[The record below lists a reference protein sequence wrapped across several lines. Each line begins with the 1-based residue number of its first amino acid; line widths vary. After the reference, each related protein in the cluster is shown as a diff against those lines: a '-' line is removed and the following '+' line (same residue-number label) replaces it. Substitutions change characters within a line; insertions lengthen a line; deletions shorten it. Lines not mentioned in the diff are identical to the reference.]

1 MLVDTAR
8 RRASV
13 GCAVKTGWKRRP
25 AGAERGVVA
34 DLGRQAH
41 EGRGDRVGGILLVGP
56 PVALAQHAHALVLL
70 GEVHEVEVD
79 REGRATSSAR

>member
-34 DLGRQAH
+34 DLGARRTKAAAT
-41 EGRGDRVGGILLVGP
+41 ESAASSLSGRPSRSRS
-56 PVALAQHAHALVLL
+56 AHALVLL
-70 GEVHEVEVD
+70 GEVHEVEVH
-79 REGRATSSAR
+79 REGPGDLVGA